1 MYYEWN
7 LRLCT
12 VYTDPLLQS
21 LFTVIAKKKYCCL
34 KFLDISSQ
42 VEGFSIIDIS
52 VYILLLKICLVS
64 LHMQM
69 CCAYRCPHTYTHELC
84 LC

>member
-1 MYYEWN
+1 MEPKA
-7 LRLCT
+7 LH
-12 VYTDPLLQS
+12 S
-21 LFTVIAKKKYCCL
+21 LHRSSAPEPIHSYCKKKKYCCL

-64 LHMQM
+64 IHMQM